1 MDFIHWK
8 RPSLRLVS
16 HACNQ
21 KPALES
27 STERAVVTNSYRRV
41 VESLPLEEYQGYY
54 VEVPLRGKRS
64 CLGYLTHYEN
74 INMNCDKTY
83 SLSALSALKAIL
95 DPGTFARDFRSKQET
110 GSLDDMQVQTLGF
123 LAVPFCLGL
132 HLECVIMLTLI
143 TVDHSAML
151 FGQHRS
157 FQIFSNQGFEAS
169 HKEQRRFC
177 CQATNHDSSPDG
189 QSSE

>member
-1 MDFIHWK
+1 MLAIKSQHWK
-8 RPSLRLVS
+8 VDWIMVTGMTLNFCLMKNCPTFSYVPSSRG
-16 HACNQ
+16 
-21 KPALES
+21 

-110 GSLDDMQVQTLGF
+110 GSLDDMQGPSRFSQTRDLRLPTKSREGSVAK
-123 LAVPFCLGL
+123 LPTTTL
-132 HLECVIMLTLI
+132 HLMANPVS
-143 TVDHSAML
+143 DY
-151 FGQHRS
+151 
-157 FQIFSNQGFEAS
+157 
-169 HKEQRRFC
+169 
-177 CQATNHDSSPDG
+177 
-189 QSSE
+189 

>member
-1 MDFIHWK
+1 MGVCLLSKWDFNLLHDMYI
-8 RPSLRLVS
+8 
-16 HACNQ
+16 
-21 KPALES
+21 
-27 STERAVVTNSYRRV
+27 
-41 VESLPLEEYQGYY
+41 
-54 VEVPLRGKRS
+54 
-64 CLGYLTHYEN
+64 
-74 INMNCDKTY
+74 
-83 SLSALSALKAIL
+83 
-95 DPGTFARDFRSKQET
+95 TFSFS
-110 GSLDDMQVQTLGF
+110 VQTLGF

-177 CQATNHDSSPDG
+177 CQATNHDSSADG